1 MSNGYQRLNNK
12 RKFIREMEAME
23 EMELYSG
30 SRVPKRYLSGVESW
44 ICDSGIDMFREGYHL
59 MTKMFVEYVYYCKL
73 YDIEPICTD
82 RLFSKSLQKLGYP
95 MKRSRYGTMFCINPD
110 GGGTDCEGAD
120 SAYEEEML
128 LNEYE

>member
-1 MSNGYQRLNNK
+1 
-12 RKFIREMEAME
+12 
-23 EMELYSG
+23 
-30 SRVPKRYLSGVESW
+30 
-44 ICDSGIDMFREGYHL
+44 

-110 GGGTDCEGAD
+110 EGGSEGGEEDGSA
-120 SAYEEEML
+120 AYEEEML
-128 LNEYE
+128 LNEYD

>member
-1 MSNGYQRLNNK
+1 MEQR
-12 RKFIREMEAME
+12 EW
-23 EMELYSG
+23 YSG
-30 SRVPKRYLSGVESW
+30 VRVPKRYLSGVESW
-44 ICDSGIDMFREGYHL
+44 ICDSGMDMFREGYHL

-128 LNEYE
+128 MLESEENEF

>member
-1 MSNGYQRLNNK
+1 
-12 RKFIREMEAME
+12 ME
-23 EMELYSG
+23 EMEIYSG
-30 SRVPKRYLSGVESW
+30 VRVPKRYISGVESW
-44 ICDSGIDMFREGYHL
+44 ICDSGADMFSEGYHL

-110 GGGTDCEGAD
+110 GGGTDCEGVD

-128 LNEYE
+128 MLDSEDNEFWALE

>member
-1 MSNGYQRLNNK
+1 
-12 RKFIREMEAME
+12 ME

-30 SRVPKRYLSGVESW
+30 ARVPKRYLSGVESW
-44 ICDSGIDMFREGYHL
+44 ICDSGADMFSEGYHL

-110 GGGTDCEGAD
+110 GGGSEDDGSAYD
-120 SAYEEEML
+120 GAYEEEML
-128 LNEYE
+128 MLDSDDNEF

>member
-1 MSNGYQRLNNK
+1 
-12 RKFIREMEAME
+12 METME

-44 ICDSGIDMFREGYHL
+44 ICDSGMDMFREGYHL
-59 MTKMFVEYVYYCKL
+59 MTKTFVAYVYYCKL

-110 GGGTDCEGAD
+110 NIADADGGTDSAYSSEESAL
-120 SAYEEEML
+120 AYEEEML
-128 LNEYE
+128 LNEYD

>member
-1 MSNGYQRLNNK
+1 
-12 RKFIREMEAME
+12 ME

-30 SRVPKRYLSGVESW
+30 ARVPKRYLSGVESW
-44 ICDSGIDMFREGYHL
+44 ICDSGADMFSEGYHL

-110 GGGTDCEGAD
+110 GGGSEGIEGCAYGGEGD
-120 SAYEEEML
+120 GSAYEEEML
-128 LNEYE
+128 MNEYE

>member
-1 MSNGYQRLNNK
+1 
-12 RKFIREMEAME
+12 MEEME

-44 ICDSGIDMFREGYHL
+44 ICDSGMDMFREGYHL

-95 MKRSRYGTMFCINPD
+95 MKRSRYGTMHCLTEKKRIMTPLTAKVRYNLR
-110 GGGTDCEGAD
+110 TH
-120 SAYEEEML
+120 YELDDTERGD
-128 LNEYE
+128 NGFNSTGV

>member
-1 MSNGYQRLNNK
+1 
-12 RKFIREMEAME
+12 
-23 EMELYSG
+23 MELYSG

-44 ICDSGIDMFREGYHL
+44 ICDSGMDMFREGYHL

-110 GGGTDCEGAD
+110 EGGSEGGEEDGSAYD
-120 SAYEEEML
+120 GAYEEEML
-128 LNEYE
+128 LNEYD

>member
-1 MSNGYQRLNNK
+1 
-12 RKFIREMEAME
+12 ME

-44 ICDSGIDMFREGYHL
+44 ICDSGMDMFREGYHL

-110 GGGTDCEGAD
+110 EGGSEGGEGCAYGGEED
-120 SAYEEEML
+120 GSAAYEEEML
-128 LNEYE
+128 LNEYD

>member
-1 MSNGYQRLNNK
+1 MK
-12 RKFIREMEAME
+12 EIVKPAME
-23 EMELYSG
+23 EMEMYSG
-30 SRVPKRYLSGVESW
+30 SRDPKRYLSGVESW
-44 ICDSGIDMFREGYHL
+44 ICDSGMDMFSEGYHL

-120 SAYEEEML
+120 IAYEEEML
-128 LNEYE
+128 MLESEENEF

>member
-1 MSNGYQRLNNK
+1 
-12 RKFIREMEAME
+12 MEEIGNPAME

-44 ICDSGIDMFREGYHL
+44 ICDSGMDMFREGYHL

-110 GGGTDCEGAD
+110 GCGSEGGEEGSAYD
-120 SAYEEEML
+120 GAYEEEML
-128 LNEYE
+128 LNEYD

>member
-1 MSNGYQRLNNK
+1 
-12 RKFIREMEAME
+12 MEAME
-23 EMELYSG
+23 ENELYSG
-30 SRVPKRYLSGVESW
+30 SRVPKRYLSGVDSW
-44 ICDSGIDMFREGYHL
+44 ICDSGMDMFREGYHL

-82 RLFSKSLQKLGYP
+82 RMFSKSLQKLGYP

-110 GGGTDCEGAD
+110 GGGSEVGESSAYCGEDDG

-128 LNEYE
+128 MLDSEENEF

>member
-1 MSNGYQRLNNK
+1 
-12 RKFIREMEAME
+12 MEEIVNPAME

-44 ICDSGIDMFREGYHL
+44 ICDSGADMFSEGYHL

-110 GGGTDCEGAD
+110 GGGTDCEGVD

-128 LNEYE
+128 MLDSEENEF